1 VNKDYEFAPLERAPE
16 PEPAAPVTHVEPKKG
31 PAYTPA
37 HGPATT
43 REYPTLGYE

>member
-1 VNKDYEFAPLERAPE
+1 MNKDYELAPLERPE
-16 PEPAAPVTHVEPKKG
+16 PEPSAPVTHTEPKKG

-37 HGPATT
+37 NGPAAT